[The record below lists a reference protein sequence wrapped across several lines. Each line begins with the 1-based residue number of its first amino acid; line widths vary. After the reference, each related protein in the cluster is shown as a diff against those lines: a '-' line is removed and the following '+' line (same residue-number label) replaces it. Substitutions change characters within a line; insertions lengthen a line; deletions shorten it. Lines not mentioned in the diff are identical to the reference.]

1 MIKHII
7 NPDKFTGYHMIAVI
21 TLFFGTIIAVNLTLA
36 FYASSSWTG
45 LVVKNTYIASQIFED
60 KKLEREKQISLG
72 WQSDVLYQD
81 GMLRLVLSNVDGE
94 VIKATKV
101 MAKIGR
107 VTHENDDQLL
117 TLLPNS
123 EGDYVVKTELYNG
136 FWNVDI
142 TVLRDGEA
150 DWVQPFRI
158 LVE

>member
-1 MIKHII
+1 MIKQII

-117 TLLPNS
+117 TLLPNP

>member
-1 MIKHII
+1 MIKQII

-72 WQSDVLYQD
+72 WQSDVSYQD

>member
-1 MIKHII
+1 MIKQII

-60 KKLEREKQISLG
+60 KKLEREKQRSLG
-72 WQSDVLYQD
+72 WHSDVLYQD
-81 GMLRLVLSNVDGE
+81 GMLRLVISDGDGKG
-94 VIKATKV
+94 INAANV

-117 TLLPNS
+117 TLLPNPT
-123 EGDYVVKTELYNG
+123 GGYFVKTELYSG
-136 FWNVDI
+136 VWNVDV
-142 TVLRDGEA
+142 TVLRRGEA

>member
-1 MIKHII
+1 MIKQII

-72 WQSDVLYQD
+72 WQSDVLYQG
-81 GMLRLVLSNVDGE
+81 GMLRLVLSDVDGE
-94 VIKATKV
+94 MIKAAKV

-123 EGDYVVKTELYNG
+123 EGDYVAKTELYAG

>member
-1 MIKHII
+1 
-7 NPDKFTGYHMIAVI
+7 
-21 TLFFGTIIAVNLTLA
+21 
-36 FYASSSWTG
+36 
-45 LVVKNTYIASQIFED
+45 
-60 KKLEREKQISLG
+60 
-72 WQSDVLYQD
+72 
-81 GMLRLVLSNVDGE
+81 MLRLVLSNVDGE

-123 EGDYVVKTELYNG
+123 EGDYVVKTERYNG

>member
-1 MIKHII
+1 MIKQII

-81 GMLRLVLSNVDGE
+81 GLLRLVISNVDGE
-94 VIKATKV
+94 VIKITKV

-123 EGDYVVKTELYNG
+123 KGDYIAKTELYTG